1 MRAGP
6 WRRTVD
12 ANTSNE
18 AKARDDSPHA
28 QIFGRRAICKP
39 ARSPSVVVDHE
50 NAMQAQTTQPRGFVT
65 PVVTEIVP
73 PWRRPRPR

>member
-12 ANTSNE
+12 ATTSNE
-18 AKARDDSPHA
+18 AK
-28 QIFGRRAICKP
+28 K
-39 ARSPSVVVDHE
+39 
-50 NAMQAQTTQPRGFVT
+50 AMQAQTTQPRGFVT

-73 PWRRPRPR
+73 PWRRPRPASR